1 MYQLIHQFFLN
12 LDKSINSNTEACS
25 SVLNKQT
32 YKVKFSINERI
43 EPKKFRKIDEENDDQ
58 NEKNILVNTI
68 IKTKS
73 ISPTIVEDEYFK
85 FFIKELK
92 PQFELPTKEELELN
106 ILKNK

>member
-1 MYQLIHQFFLN
+1 
-12 LDKSINSNTEACS
+12 
-25 SVLNKQT
+25 
-32 YKVKFSINERI
+32 
-43 EPKKFRKIDEENDDQ
+43 
-58 NEKNILVNTI
+58 VNTI